1 MKYLFVTLG
10 CKVNQFETQ
19 AMETIL
25 DSRGHSRAQAG
36 QADAVIV
43 NTCAV
48 TAESGRKSRQALR
61 RLMGEN
67 PGAVSAVCGCFSQV
81 SPEEM
86 KQLGADVVF
95 GSGDRLGFVEALEK
109 AVAEREGAYNVDDPF
124 KRLKLEPLPAGA
136 LEGRTRAY
144 MKIED
149 GCDNFCSYCIIP
161 YARGRVRSMPLA
173 DARDQAEKL
182 RSQGFREIV
191 VTGIEISSYGK
202 DLRDGNRLGDVIVA
216 IAKAAPDVRI
226 RLGSIEPT
234 VITEDFC
241 RLLSGCGNICPHFH
255 LSLQSG
261 CDSTLKAMNRK
272 YDTARFYSAVES
284 LRKYF
289 PGCAMTADLITG
301 FPGETEADH
310 AATLEFIQKCGFAAM
325 HVFPYSIRPGT
336 KAAAMKEQNTN
347 AVKSARAR
355 QAQAAADKMQLE
367 YLESQLGKT
376 LSVLFETEKDG
387 VWSGHSENYC
397 EVEAAG
403 TQLHGVV
410 KNVKITELKDK
421 KLIGIII

>member
-1 MKYLFVTLG
+1 MKYLFITLG

-19 AMETIL
+19 AMETVL
-25 DSRGHSRAQAG
+25 QQRGHTQAQSG

-86 KQLGADVVF
+86 KELGADIVF
-95 GSGDRLGFVEALEK
+95 GSGDRLAFVDALEK
-109 AVAEREGAYNVDDPF
+109 AVAERVGAYFVDDPF
-124 KRLKLEPLPAGA
+124 KRLKIEPLPAGA

-149 GCDNFCSYCIIP
+149 GCDNFCTYCIIP

-173 DARDQAEKL
+173 DAETEAARLSGE
-182 RSQGFREIV
+182 GFKEIV

-202 DLRDGNRLGDVIVA
+202 DLRDGNALGDVIAAV
-216 IAKAAPDVRI
+216 AKAAPEVRI

-241 RLLSGCGNICPHFH
+241 RMLSGCGNICPHFH

-261 CDSTLKAMNRK
+261 CDRTLKAMNRK
-272 YDTARFYSAVES
+272 YDTARFYSAVEN
-284 LRKYF
+284 LRRYF

-301 FPGETEADH
+301 FPGETDEDH
-310 AATLEFIQKCGFAAM
+310 AATLDFIKKCGFAAI

-336 KAAAMKEQNTN
+336 RAASMQGQNTN

-355 QAQAAADKMQLE
+355 QAQAAADEMQRQ
-367 YLESQLGKT
+367 YLRGQIGRE

-387 VWSGHSENYC
+387 MWQGHSENYC
-397 EVEAAG
+397 EVAAVG
-403 TQLHGVV
+403 EQLHGIVGR
-410 KNVKITELKDK
+410 VKIIDVKDK
-421 KLIGIII
+421 KLIGIMV